1 MKIKSYELSAEADAD
16 LEEIFDYT
24 HQEFG
29 FNQAVKYLTD
39 LDAIF
44 STLISSPEIGRLR
57 SEIRTELYSISEQ
70 EHVIFYRILPDKI
83 RIVRVLHGSKD
94 LPRHF

>member
-1 MKIKSYELSAEADAD
+1 MKIESYELSSEADSD

-39 LDAIF
+39 LDAVF
-44 STLISSPEIGRLR
+44 NSLIYSPQMGRLR
-57 SEIRTELYSISEQ
+57 REIRSELYSITEQ
-70 EHVIFYRILPDKI
+70 EHVIFYRILTNRI

-94 LPRHF
+94 LPRNF

>member
-1 MKIKSYELSAEADAD
+1 MKIESYELSAEADED

-39 LDAIF
+39 LDTIF
-44 STLISSPEIGRLR
+44 QVLISSPKIGRVR
-57 SEIRTELYSISEQ
+57 KEIKAELYSISKQ
-70 EHVIFYRILPDKI
+70 EHVIFYRILKDKI
-83 RIVRVLHGSKD
+83 RIVRVLHGNKD